1 MASVASSAI
10 PGGCLCGAVRFSAV
24 PAKQEMDVCHC
35 GMCQRWSGGVF
46 MAVPCAE
53 ITFADESALG
63 VYPSSEW
70 GERLFCKTCG
80 SSLVWRMRGEPG
92 GHAAVSL
99 QSFDDKSP
107 FVFAEEIFID
117 EKPDLYSFEGDRS
130 RKTGAEIMAEF
141 AAQQAGSE

>member
-24 PAKQEMDVCHC
+24 PAKHEMDVCHC

-53 ITFADESALG
+53 VTFADESALG

-80 SSLVWRMRGEPG
+80 SSLVWRTRGQPG
-92 GHAAVSL
+92 GYIGVSL
-99 QSFDDKSP
+99 QSLDDRSP
-107 FVFAEEIFID
+107 FIFAEEIFID
-117 EKPDLYSFEGDRS
+117 EKPGLYSFAGERP

>member
-1 MASVASSAI
+1 MASAASSAI

-24 PAKQEMDVCHC
+24 PAKHEMDVCHC

-46 MAVPCAE
+46 MTVPCAE
-53 ITFADESALG
+53 ITVADESALG

-80 SSLVWRMRGEPG
+80 TSLMWRLRGQQG
-92 GHAAVSL
+92 GNVAVSM
-99 QSFDDKSP
+99 QSFDDKSS

-117 EKPDLYSFEGDRS
+117 EKPDLYSFVGDRP